1 MELHPVCHFFPQMQP
16 DEYRSLVE
24 DIAKNGQINPI
35 WTYKGQIID
44 GRHRYRACFQMGIA
58 PRFQEWTGEGSL
70 TAFVVSLNLHRRNL
84 SISQRAAIAVD
95 VKQQL
100 EVETREKLKA
110 DAKRGGH
117 AKAAKAKATAGNND
131 DSCPLPNSVKGTE
144 DEPARDSTAEAA
156 KLADVGKSAVA
167 DAVAIKKADPEL
179 FEAVKAGNKTVNAAK
194 QEIKAKANPEAVEKP
209 KAQQAQQAPKYN
221 PADDKHNFIDLGRVR
236 ADIPSVAA
244 RILEWIEGNRL
255 KQLVEILQ
263 ERIAA

>member
-1 MELHPVCHFFPQMQP
+1 MELHPVCNFFPEMQP

-24 DIAKNGQINPI
+24 DIAKNGQLNPI

-44 GRHRYRACFQMGIA
+44 GRHRYRACLQMGIA
-58 PRFQEWTGEGSL
+58 PRFQEWTGQGSL

-84 SISQRAAIAVD
+84 STSQRAAIAVE

-110 DAKRGGH
+110 SGKKGNLI
-117 AKAAKAKATAGNND
+117 AGNRRPKEAG
-131 DSCPLPNSVKGTE
+131 PLPNLVKAQPE

-156 KLADVGKSAVA
+156 KLSDVSKASVIT
-167 DAVAIKKADPEL
+167 AVAIKKADPEL
-179 FEAVKAGNKTVNAAK
+179 FEAVKAGTKTVNAAK

-209 KAQQAQQAPKYN
+209 KAQQAQQAQQAPKYN
-221 PADDKHNFIDLGRVR
+221 PADDKYNFIDLGRVR

-263 ERIAA
+263 ERIHA